1 MQRVA
6 LKSLGIVLLIGSTC
20 YGQSLADAARANRK
34 QKGQEGATATKVV
47 SDDDIAAATDVTI
60 HLVPGATSTGGGM
73 LLAPGMWKHSYSITN
88 LDAKRFSN
96 GGVLH
101 IEITLGNGPAE
112 ASFDLYSQGARLPS
126 GGFPNPLANAHDV
139 PGGSTAKIDYRFD
152 RGATFRLA
160 AEGSWHAK
168 AGDRNSYSFTA
179 NVGNR

>member
-20 YGQSLADAARANRK
+20 YGQSLADAARTNRK
-34 QKGQEGATATKVV
+34 QKGQEGTTVTKVI
-47 SDDDIAAATDVTI
+47 SDDDIAAATDITV
-60 HLVPGATSTGGGM
+60 HLVPGATSTGDGE
-73 LLAPGMWKHSYSITN
+73 LIAPGMWKHGYSITN
-88 LDAKRFSN
+88 LDATRFSN

-101 IEITLGNGPAE
+101 IEITLGGGPAE

-139 PGGSTAKIDYRFD
+139 PSGSTAKIDYRFD
-152 RGATFRLA
+152 HGTVFQFC

-168 AGDRNSYSFTA
+168 AGDRNSYNFTV
-179 NVGNR
+179 NVGSR

>member
-20 YGQSLADAARANRK
+20 YGQSLADAARTNRK
-34 QKGQEGATATKVV
+34 QKGQEGTTVTKVI
-47 SDDDIAAATDVTI
+47 SDDDVAAATDVTI
-60 HLVPGATSTGGGM
+60 HLVPGATSTGGGE
-73 LLAPGMWKHSYSITN
+73 LIAPGMWKHGYSVTN
-88 LDAKRFSN
+88 LDATRFSN

-126 GGFPNPLANAHDV
+126 GGFPNPLANAHDI
-139 PGGSTAKIDYRFD
+139 PSGSTAKIDYHFD
-152 RGATFRLA
+152 HGTVFQFC

-168 AGDRNSYSFTA
+168 AGDRNNYNFTV
-179 NVGNR
+179 NVGNL

>member
-34 QKGQEGATATKVV
+34 QKAQEGATVTKVV
-47 SDDDIAAATDVTI
+47 SDDDIAAATDVTV
-60 HLVPGATSTGGGM
+60 HLVPGATSTGEGT
-73 LLAPGMWKHSYSITN
+73 LLAPGMWKHGYSITN
-88 LDAKRFSN
+88 LDATRFSN

-101 IEITLGNGPAE
+101 IEITLGGGPAE

-139 PGGSTAKIDYRFD
+139 PSGSTAKIDYRFD
-152 RGATFRLA
+152 HGTVFQFC

-168 AGDRNSYSFTA
+168 AGDRNNYNFTV
-179 NVGNR
+179 NVRSQ